1 MFRGESI
8 LLLDGKGRLTVP
20 ARYRETLLAHGGGKL
35 VVTRDLMSP
44 CLLMF
49 PLAEWERVEAQLSAL
64 PAFKPATRRIQQLLL
79 GNAQDLEM
87 DGAGRVVLPVNLRD
101 KADIDKSA
109 ALIGQGRR
117 FELWNEA
124 RWREIDS
131 APFNPEEDLPPELE
145 GFTL

>member
-1 MFRGESI
+1 
-8 LLLDGKGRLTVP
+8 V
-20 ARYRETLLAHGGGKL
+20 
-35 VVTRDLMSP
+35 
-44 CLLMF
+44 
-49 PLAEWERVEAQLSAL
+49 L
-64 PAFKPATRRIQQLLL
+64 PA
-79 GNAQDLEM
+79 
-87 DGAGRVVLPVNLRD
+87 NLRD